1 MINERM
7 LELLVL
13 LGITEKIPYDKEK
26 KLFYY
31 QDKRYDVD
39 KVTNRIYELVTEFMK
54 EYEDQPQV
62 NDVTEIA
69 EKSE

>member
-13 LGITEKIPYDKEK
+13 LGITEKIPYNKEK

-54 EYEDQPQV
+54 EYEDQLQV